1 LDAGFRRATP
11 PALPSLEND
20 PAVAS
25 LIREEIATKGPITF
39 ARFMELALYAPDV
52 GYYTSPRARVGRGGD
67 FLTAPET
74 HPIFGAAL
82 ARQVADVWRL
92 VGEPAPFHVRE
103 YGAGN
108 GTLATA
114 ILDTL
119 ATDEPAL
126 AAALRYEAV
135 EINPQ
140 RRAEAAARARGSLED
155 PATTGHH
162 VAGIIALSPEEAAA
176 RPPVAAGMVLANEF
190 LDAFPVH
197 RLVQTADGLREIRI
211 TASARGQAFTEAIG
225 APSTPAFAARLAAE
239 GVTLATDQRVEI
251 ALGIDAWLAE
261 VAAWLGRGVAIVID
275 YGANARDLYGP
286 RRAAGTLMGYLD
298 QQALDDP
305 LAAVGR
311 QDLTAHVD
319 FTAVERAAES
329 VGLEVVGR
337 ATQSEFL
344 VNLGLQDLLA
354 RARSDPGQTMAD
366 YLALRSGIV
375 RLLDPRHTGG
385 FRVVALGRG
394 LNRGSD
400 DARAA
405 VARLAGFGA
414 GHPSI
419 D

>member
-1 LDAGFRRATP
+1 MP
-11 PALPSLEND
+11 
-20 PAVAS
+20 
-25 LIREEIATKGPITF
+25 
-39 ARFMELALYAPDV
+39 
-52 GYYTSPRARVGRGGD
+52 TS
-67 FLTAPET
+67 
-74 HPIFGAAL
+74 GA
-82 ARQVADVWRL
+82 L

-108 GTLATA
+108 GTLAEA
-114 ILDTL
+114 ILDAL

-140 RRAEAAARARGSLED
+140 RRAEAAARARGSRED

-211 TASARGQAFTEAIG
+211 TASARGQAFTEALG

-251 ALGIDAWLAE
+251 ALGTDAWLAE

-286 RRAAGTLMGYLD
+286 RRARRDADGVPGPAG
-298 QQALDDP
+298 
-305 LAAVGR
+305 
-311 QDLTAHVD
+311 
-319 FTAVERAAES
+319 
-329 VGLEVVGR
+329 
-337 ATQSEFL
+337 
-344 VNLGLQDLLA
+344 A
-354 RARSDPGQTMAD
+354 R
-366 YLALRSGIV
+366 
-375 RLLDPRHTGG
+375 
-385 FRVVALGRG
+385 
-394 LNRGSD
+394 
-400 DARAA
+400 
-405 VARLAGFGA
+405 
-414 GHPSI
+414 
-419 D
+419 